1 MVDHYVDCGDHCI
14 VGGVDGLRILW
25 LSLGVSLLRPG
36 ILSDVPHSYRLGNG
50 VTSFIAQEK
59 F

>member
-1 MVDHYVDCGDHCI
+1 MRLIIMVIVVII
-14 VGGVDGLRILW
+14 VGGVDGQCILW
-25 LSLGVSLLRPG
+25 LSLGVSLPRPG